1 MEGKLPRREFDAREE
16 AKECLSRPVEKEGS
30 VECDEC
36 DGKKDDC
43 RSEDEGTGRA
53 FVDWLS
59 VIVVIVVV
67 SMSFLIGEACLEL

>member
-53 FVDWLS
+53 FVD
-59 VIVVIVVV
+59 
-67 SMSFLIGEACLEL
+67 